1 MKFSRLLLFCL
12 VFLFASTAFSQIY
25 EWVDE
30 NGVKRYSDRPP
41 PKGTQIIKQYD
52 EIITENADNSS
63 LPSNENTQETIQK
76 KETEAVKSKG
86 QDQTGDDNKVI
97 DASDDSQDSETVGR
111 LKTNLKKRTSSKKQ
125 RRLMRRLKAAEVKE
139 KQEAD
144 KSD

>member
-1 MKFSRLLLFCL
+1 MKFSRLILFCL
-12 VFLFASTAFSQIY
+12 ALFFASTAFSQIY

-30 NGVKRYSDRPP
+30 NGVKRYSNQAP
-41 PKGTQIIKQYD
+41 PKNARDVKQY
-52 EIITENADNSS
+52 EEVVTENVDDSS

-76 KETEAVKSKG
+76 KEPEAVKSKG

-97 DASDDSQDSETVGR
+97 DASDDSQESETVGR

-139 KQEAD
+139 K
-144 KSD
+144 